1 MDVVTAGRKPLG
13 NEVRSGRAV
22 FNYSNEKL
30 GRKKLSE
37 RRFLALAGGRS
48 LRLAAMGRKNL
59 PR

>member
-37 RRFLALAGGRS
+37 RRFLAL
-48 LRLAAMGRKNL
+48 
-59 PR
+59 